1 MGLAHASSA
10 DVPLSELIKAHSLKA
25 TATGLTVGIVGLSQ
39 SSGEAHLDDHLSLC
53 CLDVGCEERRKMSL
67 VINECAIFK
76 RDEHGL
82 SRCDRYDHA
91 GPVCGSAASSA
102 VPRDHHLHMW
112 RRLGS
117 QGLALVASCH
127 RLGHAAP
134 GAGTAGSESPWDGP
148 RRLQP
153 LSCTT
158 NAVSAGIHVAA
169 SGTDS
174 DSLQICK
181 ENGGG
186 VKVVVTLSR
195 FELARAATGAIVSF

>member
-10 DVPLSELIKAHSLKA
+10 DVPLSELIKAYSLKA

-53 CLDVGCEERRKMSL
+53 CLDVGCKERRKMSL

-82 SRCDRYDHA
+82 SRRDRYDHA

-112 RRLGS
+112 RRS
-117 QGLALVASCH
+117 RCQGL
-127 RLGHAAP
+127 R
-134 GAGTAGSESPWDGP
+134 W
-148 RRLQP
+148 LQ
-153 LSCTT
+153 
-158 NAVSAGIHVAA
+158 
-169 SGTDS
+169 
-174 DSLQICK
+174 
-181 ENGGG
+181 
-186 VKVVVTLSR
+186 
-195 FELARAATGAIVSF
+195 AATGLGMRLQEPARPDLRARGMGLEGCSLYHAQPTPCQPAFTSPRLGRTAILCKFANKTAEGLISNLYCTPKLRSMKPNV

>member
-82 SRCDRYDHA
+82 SRHDRYDHA

-102 VPRDHHLHMW
+102 GPRDHHPHMW
-112 RRLGS
+112 RRLWW
-117 QGLALVASCH
+117 QGV
-127 RLGHAAP
+127 
-134 GAGTAGSESPWDGP
+134 
-148 RRLQP
+148 RRLQ
-153 LSCTT
+153 
-158 NAVSAGIHVAA
+158 
-169 SGTDS
+169 
-174 DSLQICK
+174 
-181 ENGGG
+181 
-186 VKVVVTLSR
+186 
-195 FELARAATGAIVSF
+195 AATGLGMQLQKPARPDLRARGVGLEGCSLYHAQARPCQPAFASRRVGRTPICARSGTKTA